1 MNHHLAAIFCL
12 FASLAPALGDE
23 RTLIV
28 RDVGES
34 TAATHAE
41 IRGVAA
47 GPFDPALWKA
57 AALHLLADARH
68 PILAPRDGRFRNIYA
83 PSIVRVGENWHIYY
97 GGWDGEAEGND
108 HIYLTTT
115 RDFLTFG
122 ERQTVIDPNVFQHVC
137 NVNVTPIAR
146 GYAMMCTAYP
156 DERGTNKPVTFFS
169 TDGIR
174 WNGSDAA
181 GGFAASRQQII
192 SMTGYDR
199 WADADVN
206 GMNVLLF
213 EDGAYRLYFSS
224 FRDFGSVWRASSDD
238 GKRFTFESTV
248 LKQRAAVNDVKKFHV
263 GSDAWYLMG
272 LHMNGPQL
280 FYTLSTDP
288 LKFPPARELLRC
300 AGDDDR
306 HIVAIG
312 WVVAGEQEERGRRVL
327 GLLYGA
333 GTAPSLDRNRIFAR
347 WLQKKAVAI
356 MDEERIGPSTSLG
369 PDAQLIRLAG
379 EVRARI
385 HLFAEDGTTP
395 LAASEPLALR
405 PGRAYLLEVKSR

>member
-1 MNHHLAAIFCL
+1 MKYYLAAIFCL
-12 FASLAPALGDE
+12 FASLAPAIAEE
-23 RTLIV
+23 RTLTV
-28 RDVGES
+28 RDGGES
-34 TAATHAE
+34 TDASHAE
-41 IRGVAA
+41 VRGVAA

-57 AALHLLADARH
+57 GSLHLLADARH
-68 PILAPRDGRFRNIYA
+68 PILSPREGRFRNIYA
-83 PSIVRVGENWHIYY
+83 PSVVQVGKNWHIYY

-108 HIYLTTT
+108 HIYLSAT

-122 ERQTVIDPNVFQHVC
+122 ERRTVIDPNIFQHVC
-137 NVNVTPIAR
+137 NVNVTPAGG

-156 DERGTNKPVTFFS
+156 DERGANKPVTFFS
-169 TDGIR
+169 PDGIR

-181 GGFAASRQQII
+181 GGFPATREQII

-199 WADADVN
+199 WIDADVN

-213 EDGAYRLYFSS
+213 ENDTYHIYFSS
-224 FRDFGSVWRASSDD
+224 FRDFGSVWRASGDD

-248 LKQRAAVNDVKKFHV
+248 LKQRAAVNDVKKLRV

-272 LHMNGPQL
+272 LHMNGEQL

-288 LKFPPARELLRC
+288 LHFPPSRELLRC

-333 GTAPSLDRNRIFAR
+333 GAAPSLDRNRLFAR

-356 MDEERIGPSTSLG
+356 VDGKRIEPSASLG

-385 HLFAEDGTTP
+385 HVFAEDGKTL
-395 LAASEPLALR
+395 LAASEPLALQ
-405 PGRAYLLEVKSR
+405 PGRAYLLELKSR